1 MHWNEN
7 LYRLHEKLGG
17 AFFGTPPAGLAE
29 DVRPNGTLILP
40 YRGAKV
46 TVCPEYDAVVRTN
59 ISGGAPRGGAMWTM
73 AAAEVELNR
82 RRTVTVQPQKGL
94 RGLLGKK
101 TEALSIEGY
110 QVKTDDEAFAR
121 LMLSRPA
128 LQGCLRRAREAAPA
142 VLPLFLRLA
151 PSGEG
156 NTHVVEARTNL
167 FPAEWCELKGIG
179 DGNEVVPIEKLESA
193 SAALLELLV
202 ETCKAAYDA
211 ACDAPV

>member
-101 TEALSIEGY
+101 TDTFSIEGY

-121 LMLSRPA
+121 LMLSQPA
-128 LQGCLRRAREAAPA
+128 LQGCLRKAREKAPA
-142 VLPLFLRLA
+142 VLPLFLKLI
-151 PSGEG
+151 PSDGGTDHLLE
-156 NTHVVEARTNL
+156 VRTNL
-167 FPAEWCELKGIG
+167 FPVEWGTLKGVG
-179 DGNEVVPIEKLESA
+179 DGDEILPAKVVEDA
-193 SAALLELLV
+193 STDLLERLV
-202 ETCKAAYDA
+202 ETAKAAYDA
-211 ACDAPV
+211 ACDTSV